1 MTMDLWLDHCL
12 QDGDSAIASTLTTKD
27 SDVIV
32 QKGHRYVEMF
42 SAFMDNTKNYKS
54 DLDKTLK
61 DAGIT
66 EIYAAGIATTHC
78 VRWTVEDAVNLLGY
92 KANIIMDASAGIWG
106 TPTSFK
112 DEAEAIASF
121 ESQNITVLN
130 TADVL
135 AMACITDMSGVHPQ
149 VGSLLVFLGAVFAHL

>member
-1 MTMDLWLDHCL
+1 MHL
-12 QDGDSAIASTLTTKD
+12 
-27 SDVIV
+27 
-32 QKGHRYVEMF
+32 
-42 SAFMDNTKNYKS
+42 MDNTKNYKS

-112 DEAEAIASF
+112 DEAEAIASPL
-121 ESQNITVLN
+121 SN
-130 TADVL
+130 T
-135 AMACITDMSGVHPQ
+135 THYRE
-149 VGSLLVFLGAVFAHL
+149 FFFFF